1 MYTLHADEVNTE
13 AENVLRY
20 QNFEDQ
26 REPAMKRGRIDRAY
40 RSERAQSTA
49 CTIRG
54 IAFVVEVN

>member
-1 MYTLHADEVNTE
+1 
-13 AENVLRY
+13 
-20 QNFEDQ
+20 
-26 REPAMKRGRIDRAY
+26 MKPGGNLPRL